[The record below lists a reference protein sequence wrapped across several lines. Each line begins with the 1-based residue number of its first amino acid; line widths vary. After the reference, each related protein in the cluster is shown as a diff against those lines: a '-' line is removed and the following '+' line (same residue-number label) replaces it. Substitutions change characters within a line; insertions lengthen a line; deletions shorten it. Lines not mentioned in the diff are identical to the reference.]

1 MDGGPTGR
9 ELARQ
14 ECPARR
20 AAAFPQGLASADAVL
35 SNWNSLASC
44 GLPRVSVQ
52 LAIRRQGSWNSVF
65 ERSAAFVK
73 SWLGCKC
80 LYKCYRDRGDGLRYL
95 SQLGMD
101 KYRPLQKIGRGA
113 YGDVHLVEDLMHE
126 NRKAVL
132 KVRTRTFTRR
142 TGHGPRVRHSRSTPA
157 GML

>member
-1 MDGGPTGR
+1 MPGETRRG
-9 ELARQ
+9 L
-14 ECPARR
+14 PARV
-20 AAAFPQGLASADAVL
+20 GVSDAVL

-52 LAIRRQGSWNSVF
+52 LAIRRQGSWNSLF

-142 TGHGPRVRHSRSTPA
+142 TGHGARVRHSRATPA